1 MAEIRARVRRI
12 LQAIAAVI
20 GLLTYLWFAA
30 VRLAPS
36 VKRRKAARR
45 EAWRNRP
52 RDV

>member
-1 MAEIRARVRRI
+1 MAEIRARVRRVF
-12 LQAIAAVI
+12 QAIAAVLA
-20 GLLTYLWFAA
+20 LLTYTWFAA
-30 VRLAPS
+30 VRLAPA